1 MTTSKKWPEGK
12 FAAFDKMTHD
22 NNFYGT
28 TICKNLPGRYFPKK
42 IGQEYKWKICA
53 VYNSHIQL
61 TIYDLIENA

>member
-28 TICKNLPGRYFPKK
+28 TICKKLPGRYSPKRLVK
-42 IGQEYKWKICA
+42 NINGKFA
-53 VYNSHIQL
+53 L
-61 TIYDLIENA
+61 FTIVIFN